1 MIYPIYMLPPTTP
14 KLAMSTPHINPPIVN
29 NVSIPGQTQRAGAY
43 LVQAVSSQVDKL
55 K

>member
-1 MIYPIYMLPPTTP
+1 MLPPTAP
-14 KLAMSTPHINPPIVN
+14 KVAMSTPFINPPIVN

-43 LVQAVSSQVDKL
+43 LVQAVSDQAAKL